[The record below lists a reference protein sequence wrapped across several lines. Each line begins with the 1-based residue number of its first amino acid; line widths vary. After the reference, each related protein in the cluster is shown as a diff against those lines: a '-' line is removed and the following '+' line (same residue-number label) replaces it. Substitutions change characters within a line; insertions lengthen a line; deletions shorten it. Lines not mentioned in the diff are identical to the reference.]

1 MKVSKLILSFILS
14 TTLFAQV
21 SFAQIASTE
30 ALGFGSATISSKEKL
45 AGIISREDVVKRFE
59 ELGIDTKIIEAR
71 VASMTNEEASIIAK
85 QIDTLPAGADAGTSV
100 LGAVVFIFVVLL
112 ITDVLGLTKVFNFTK
127 PITNN

>member
-30 ALGFGSATISSKEKL
+30 ALGFGSGATSSKEKL
-45 AGIISREDVVKRFE
+45 AGILSREDVAERFK
-59 ELGIDTKIIEAR
+59 ELGVDVKSIEAR
-71 VASMTNEEASIIAK
+71 VASMTDEEASIVAN
-85 QIDTLPAGADAGTSV
+85 QIDTLPAGADVGMSIV
-100 LGAVVFIFVVLL
+100 GAIVFIFIVLL